1 MKLALDIIL
10 VAIIAIAIWGGYKK
24 GVIMGIGGII
34 VLIVALVLGNT
45 LSAAYSP
52 EVVTAMRPFAGGY
65 TDKLLG
71 EAVYAELGIEDSEYS
86 LEDLLKQKPELY
98 LSASTRVMKEL
109 GLSDDAAETLAM
121 EAVRYTNENGLSLSD
136 GLTETVCAKVAYII
150 GFLLF
155 FALSAIVLTVVGNIT
170 NLSFRIPYLGIGNEI
185 GGALMGLAE
194 GIILCMVFAWALRF
208 MGIVFPDGLLQETHL
223 VKIFMEKNLLAT
235 YLGI

>member
-34 VLIVALVLGNT
+34 VLIIALVLGNT

-52 EVVTAMRPFAGGY
+52 EVVTAMRPFAAGY

-86 LEDLLKQKPELY
+86 LEDLLKQNPELY
-98 LSASTRVMKEL
+98 LSASTRAMKEL
-109 GLSDDAAETLAM
+109 GLSDDAAEKLAM
-121 EAVRYTNENGLSLSD
+121 EAVRNTNENGLSLSD
-136 GLTETVCAKVAYII
+136 GLTETVCARVAYIM

-155 FALSAIVLTVVGNIT
+155 FLLSAIVLTVVGNIT

-185 GGALMGLAE
+185 GGALMGLVE

-223 VKIFMEKNLLAT
+223 VKIFMEKNLLAA